1 MRGRR
6 WGRPLRRWAPPTI
19 LLALLLACWE
29 AWVRWRHTRVYVL
42 PAPSRVAAAVWE
54 TRQLLWCH
62 MVTTVDETALGV
74 VVGAALGVALAVLVA
89 SSGLARR
96 TVEPLLVATQ
106 TVPLIVLAP
115 LLVLWF
121 GFGMTPKVVVVV
133 LIVFFPVAI
142 STAAGLAAADD
153 EQIDLVRSL
162 GARRATE
169 LRLVR
174 IPAALPAF
182 FAGLRISSTYAVAG
196 ATLGELI
203 GGRSG
208 LGIYIAR
215 SQRAFRYDQIMAGVA
230 VVTGLSIVLFGL
242 IHVLARLTTP
252 WQYAADA
259 PARPDNPARGPTA
272 APPPASPAPPPAP
285 APAPRRDA
293 SSEPTLPPTRPPL
306 AARDPEGSAV

>member
-1 MRGRR
+1 V
-6 WGRPLRRWAPPTI
+6 AV
-19 LLALLLACWE
+19 AL
-29 AWVRWRHTRVYVL
+29 
-42 PAPSRVAAAVWE
+42 WE
-54 TRQLLWCH
+54 TRDLLWGH
-62 MVTTVDETALGV
+62 VITTVTETVLGV
-74 VVGAALGVALAVLVA
+74 VIGAALGVLLAVIVA

-96 TVEPLLVATQ
+96 TVEPLLVASQ
-106 TVPLIVLAP
+106 TIPLIVLAP

-142 STAAGLAAADD
+142 STASGLTSADP

-162 GARRATE
+162 GAGRLAE

-174 IPAALPAF
+174 VPAALPSF

-230 VVTGLSIVLFGL
+230 VVTVLSIVLFGL
-242 IHVLARLTTP
+242 IHLLARLTTP
-252 WQYAADA
+252 WLYVA
-259 PARPDNPARGPTA
+259 PSTGTVERAPSATSPANGANGANHEHDTSPQHGTRPTA
-272 APPPASPAPPPAP
+272 PHTREPQGTAP
-285 APAPRRDA
+285 
-293 SSEPTLPPTRPPL
+293 
-306 AARDPEGSAV
+306 

>member
-1 MRGRR
+1 MTGAGRR
-6 WGRPLRRWAPPTI
+6 TRRWLPPAL
-19 LLALLLACWE
+19 LLALLVGFWE
-29 AWVRWRHTRVYVL
+29 GWVRWRDTRSYVL
-42 PAPSRVAAAVWE
+42 PAPSRVAAALWD
-54 TRQLLWCH
+54 TRELLWGH
-62 MVTTVDETALGV
+62 VLTTVTETVIGVLLGTALGV
-74 VVGAALGVALAVLVA
+74 AVAVLIA

-96 TVEPLLVATQ
+96 TVEPLLVASQ
-106 TVPLIVLAP
+106 TIPLIVLAP

-142 STAAGLAAADD
+142 STASGLASADA

-162 GARRATE
+162 GAHRPTE

-174 IPAALPAF
+174 VPAALPSL

-230 VVTGLSIVLFGL
+230 VVTILSVVLFGL
-242 IHVLARLTTP
+242 IHVLARLATP
-252 WQYAADA
+252 WQFVDAASRQ
-259 PARPDNPARGPTA
+259 PATPRPRGSTP
-272 APPPASPAPPPAP
+272 
-285 APAPRRDA
+285 
-293 SSEPTLPPTRPPL
+293 
-306 AARDPEGSAV
+306 